1 MNISQ
6 DFDDKVRIEGLKH
19 LLWPSLTSEILD
31 LTVEILESFRK
42 I

>member
-6 DFDDKVRIEGLKH
+6 DFDDKVRIER
-19 LLWPSLTSEILD
+19 LLISLTSEILD
-31 LTVEILESFRK
+31 LTVEILESFKK